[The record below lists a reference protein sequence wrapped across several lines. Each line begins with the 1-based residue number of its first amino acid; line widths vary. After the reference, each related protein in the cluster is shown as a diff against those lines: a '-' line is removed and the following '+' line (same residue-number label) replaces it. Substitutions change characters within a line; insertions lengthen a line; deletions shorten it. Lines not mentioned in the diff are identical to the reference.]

1 MRVARQGFA
10 APLFFILGTVPAMGT
25 FRFGSGAS
33 QNARYPAGYRNNQ
46 TAVPIAAQ
54 KSKAAKTTMTMAE
67 STPYTVLD
75 RAMGGTESEY
85 SVMQIIL
92 PRTIAWN

>member
-1 MRVARQGFA
+1 LPAFVFHFSDSCGKGTLALEAADPKMRATQ
-10 APLFFILGTVPAMGT
+10 P
-25 FRFGSGAS
+25 
-33 QNARYPAGYRNNQ
+33 GYRNNQ

-92 PRTIAWN
+92 PRTIASN